1 MYICG
6 KCKKEMKIVNNCEA
20 ICKRCNNEHK
30 LDSNS
35 EDDYDINIVM
45 DYKSFKDFLKII
57 N

>member
-6 KCKKEMKIVNNCEA
+6 KCKKEMKIVNNREA
-20 ICKRCNNEHK
+20 ICEGCNNKHK

>member
-6 KCKKEMKIVNNCEA
+6 KCKKEMKIVNNREA
-20 ICKRCNNEHK
+20 ICERCNNKHK